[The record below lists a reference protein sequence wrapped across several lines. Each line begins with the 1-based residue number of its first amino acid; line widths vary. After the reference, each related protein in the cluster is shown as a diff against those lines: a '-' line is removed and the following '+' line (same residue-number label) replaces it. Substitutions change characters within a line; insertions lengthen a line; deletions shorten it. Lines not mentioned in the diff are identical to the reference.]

1 VKALIGS
8 KVGMT
13 QIFNEDGTVVSVTA
27 IEVMPNVVTGLRT
40 TAKDGYEAVLLGYE
54 NVSDKKLSKPIIGQ
68 FKKNNLK
75 TMRHLKE
82 VRVKS
87 VSDYKVGQKI
97 KAGIFEIGDVV
108 KVTGISKGKG
118 FAGVVKRYHFKGGPA
133 SHGSMFHRAP
143 GSIGASSAPSKVD
156 KGKRLPGRMGG
167 QQVTSLNLK
176 VERIDEAQNILLL
189 SGSVPGPSGSIV
201 LIKEA

>member
-54 NVSDKKLSKPIIGQ
+54 NVADKKLSKPIVGQ

-143 GSIGASSAPSKVD
+143 GSIGASSFPSKVD

-189 SGSVPGPSGSIV
+189 SGSVPGPNGSIV

>member
-1 VKALIGS
+1 VKALIGT

-13 QIFNEDGTVVSVTA
+13 QIFNEDGTAVPVTA

-40 TAKDGYEAVLLGYE
+40 TAKDGYEAVQLGYE
-54 NVSDKKLSKPIIGQ
+54 EVSEKKISKPVVGQ

-75 TMRHLKE
+75 PMRHLEE
-82 VRVKS
+82 VRVES
-87 VSDYKVGQKI
+87 VSDYRIGQKI
-97 KAGIFEIGDVV
+97 KAGIFKIGDSV

-143 GSIGASSAPSKVD
+143 GSIGASSFPSRVD
-156 KGKRLPGRMGG
+156 KGKKLPGRMGG
-167 QQVTSLNLK
+167 RQVTSLNLK
-176 VERIDEAQNILLL
+176 VTQVDEAKNILLL
-189 SGSVPGPSGSIV
+189 SGSVPGPRGGIV